1 MLILPQSRRNGLS
14 FTQVWYPT
22 GPEVIRKEM
31 ERATVVSVINA
42 PFDAKSSGLLDFQ
55 AKSEDWWTTF
65 IPLTLPKEELFK
77 RTDPKSCRY
86 EIRKTEKLSYSVSV
100 NEKMDEAHELIQ
112 NFIKRK
118 NYRPPLTRAEWKE
131 IKEFRHVHSIHLNGQ
146 IVAAHVMLLDPPTR
160 VRLLISAGLS
170 RNEKKIGRLLGALN
184 RRLHWEE
191 ILFYKAQ
198 GYEQYDFGGI
208 YPDPNHP
215 FHGIGQFKTSFGG
228 DNVKLYN
235 FVVIKNPVIRFPWQ
249 CARAVKR
256 TTVYLKSL
264 ARGKA

>member
-1 MLILPQSRRNGLS
+1 MLILPQSRRNGLT

-31 ERATVVSVINA
+31 EKATVISVINS
-42 PFDAKSSGLLDFQ
+42 PFDAKDGGLLDFQ
-55 AKSEDWWTTF
+55 AKSEDWWTSY
-65 IPLTLPKEELFK
+65 IPLALSQEELV
-77 RTDPKSCRY
+77 RRMDPGSCRSR
-86 EIRKTEKLSYSVSV
+86 IRKSEQLPCTVSF
-100 NEKMDEAHELIQ
+100 NDKFDEAHELIQ
-112 NFIKRK
+112 EFFRRKRF
-118 NYRPPLTRAEWKE
+118 RPLLTRGEWTE

-160 VRLLISAGLS
+160 ARLLINAGLS
-170 RNEKKIGRLLGALN
+170 REEKEVGKLVDVLN

-208 YPDPNHP
+208 YPDPQHP

-228 DNVKLYN
+228 DNLKLYN

-256 TTVYLKSL
+256 TAVYLKSP